1 MEIPSRIPREITVP
15 AESEPSEKDGIFW
28 MKRAAKWEVALLIG
42 LMVSLAW
49 GCWADRTQRELADQV
64 LRLHVLANSDSE
76 ADQALKLK
84 VRDSVLQKAEE
95 ILDGCPDRET
105 AEARLS
111 AALPEIEGAAR
122 QRIAAEGADEA
133 VTAELRP
140 TVFPTKEYEDFTL
153 PAGEYLAL
161 RVVIGEGEGHN
172 WWCVMYPNLCFSN
185 SLYRHNDKE
194 WKRLQKTLTPRE
206 YRKILE
212 SGNYTIRFKFLEYL
226 KKKR

>member
-1 MEIPSRIPREITVP
+1 
-15 AESEPSEKDGIFW
+15 
-28 MKRAAKWEVALLIG
+28 MKRAAKWELALLIG

-105 AEARLS
+105 AKARLS
-111 AALPEIEGAAR
+111 AALPEIEDAAR

-172 WWCVMYPNLCFSN
+172 WWCVAFPTLCTSATTEGFEMAAQTAGMDDTLS
-185 SLYRHNDKE
+185 E
-194 WKRLQKTLTPRE
+194 TLTGD
-206 YRKILE
+206 YQL
-212 SGNYTIRFKFLEYL
+212 RFYL
-226 KKKR
+226 LDALGRVENLFFHEK